1 MTTQQKEI
9 DETLKNTT
17 IGEVRLFFSLDKNLC
32 VPGDC
37 FFVPSSDPDFHS
49 LSAWAKKLDL
59 HPQIW
64 KASSSDNFTAAIWF
78 TNKQIWV
85 TKFKEPQSKKA
96 VYVRIK

>member
-1 MTTQQKEI
+1 MTSQQKKI

-17 IGEVRLFFSLDKNLC
+17 IGEIRLFFSLDKNLC

-59 HPQIW
+59 HPWIW
-64 KASSSDNFTAAIWF
+64 GAIATDNFTAAIWF
-78 TNKQIWV
+78 TNKQIWA
-85 TKFKEPQSKKA
+85 TKFKEPQSKEA